1 MRSRR
6 SVAGDTHRFGGPD
19 GTMEVMRPE
28 WELPLQAEG
37 LVMELRNGGRMR
49 VRPIRTADT
58 AGLIAA
64 YATLSH
70 ESKYYRF
77 FSARPKMPQAMAE
90 RLTHIDH
97 ENHFAWLVFDAD
109 AERPDADQEDFGVAA
124 ARLIRDE
131 VADDK
136 PRSAEAAITVLDSYH
151 HRGIG
156 RFLIELLVC
165 TAADVGVDVLRFE
178 VLRDNQKMRQLMTGT
193 GASAHGVPGDAGVVE
208 FRLTVPP
215 SDTLAMPAGSL
226 YQLLRHVAEAEG
238 DETSEADSTG
248 A

>member
-1 MRSRR
+1 
-6 SVAGDTHRFGGPD
+6 
-19 GTMEVMRPE
+19 MRPE
-28 WELPLQAEG
+28 WELPLQADG

-49 VRPIRTADT
+49 VRPIRSEDT

-64 YATLSH
+64 YAALSH

-109 AERPDADQEDFGVAA
+109 AEEPDADQEDFGVAA
-124 ARLIRDE
+124 ARLIRDDVTDGE
-131 VADDK
+131 
-136 PRSAEAAITVLDSYH
+136 PCSAEAAVTVVDSYH

-178 VLRDNQKMRQLMTGT
+178 VLRENHKMRQLMSGT
-193 GASAHGVPGDAGVVE
+193 GASAHRIPGEAGVVE

-215 SDTLAMPAGSL
+215 SDTLSVPAGSL
-226 YQLLRHVAEAEG
+226 YRLLRHVAA
-238 DETSEADSTG
+238 SEDGQAPPDDAAIQS
-248 A
+248 